1 MRKSKFSFYRHTSK
15 VSGPVAEAMACG
27 CAVVTTPVGFAAS
40 LTDGEQAVI
49 LQKAESPQLYH
60 AVARLIEKPE
70 LRRRLGEAARRHVQS
85 LRWKNATR
93 TLADAYEDWFEDHHR
108 ALEGEPMP
116 QMSTFPGALGRHG

>member
-1 MRKSKFSFYRHTSK
+1 M
-15 VSGPVAEAMACG
+15 
-27 CAVVTTPVGFAAS
+27 S
-40 LTDGEQAVI
+40 LR
-49 LQKAESPQLYH
+49 KAESPQFYH
-60 AVARLIEKPE
+60 AVARLIENPD
-70 LRRRLGEAARRHVQS
+70 LRRRLDEAARCHVQS